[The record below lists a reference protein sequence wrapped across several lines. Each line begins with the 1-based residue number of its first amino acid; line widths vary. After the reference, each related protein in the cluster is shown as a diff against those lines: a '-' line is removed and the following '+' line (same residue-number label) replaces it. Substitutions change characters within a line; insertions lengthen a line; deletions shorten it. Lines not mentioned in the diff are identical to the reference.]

1 MPIKVIFER
10 PSFPTHVVD
19 RKDMQAMG
27 DAIVEDERRRIKS
40 GYDVRGWPAKP
51 LTREYAKR
59 KGSSRPDMTLTGQ
72 TLSDLAVV
80 ETTQNSVSIGFLTG
94 RSAVIGATNNLL
106 RHQLGV
112 GRHEMRAGYK
122 AFEQSVEQKDW
133 WL

>member
-19 RKDMQAMG
+19 RNNMQAMG
-27 DAIVEDERRRIKS
+27 DAIVTDEKQRIRS
-40 GYDVRGWPAKP
+40 GYDVRGWPAAP
-51 LTREYAKR
+51 LTKEYARR
-59 KGSSRPDMTLTGQ
+59 KGSSKPDMTLTGE
-72 TLSDLAVV
+72 TLNDLAVV

-94 RSAVIGATNNLL
+94 RSAIIGATNNLL

-112 GRHEMRAGYK
+112 TRHEMRAGYK
-122 AFEQSVEQKDW
+122 AFEKSMEKDW